1 MLVTGASSFLGHHLI
16 PKLQQNSKIFNS
28 EFNYYTQ
35 WKILT
40 PTSKELDLTS
50 LPSVLKYFDENEF
63 DTIIHLAAKVG
74 GIGLNKNKPADLT
87 LDNLLMGMNLYSGIK
102 LHLDKIK
109 NVYNISTTCGY
120 PKNCPVPFKEEDL
133 WNGREEET
141 NNGYSY
147 AKKALIVLG
156 EKFRIQYG
164 LNSVCLMVANL
175 LGEHDH
181 FDLENSHVVPALI
194 RKMVDIKEDQM
205 QYKMCGIAV
214 PMWGDGSATR
224 DFLYA
229 GDCAEAICKAV
240 YKNINYDKPINI
252 GTGKEISIKELGE
265 QLIDIIGV
273 RGHLSFD
280 KGSNPLNGQ
289 PRRCLEVSKAK
300 EILGFEAT
308 TSLRESLIKTVRWF
322 EEQRKIEKEKK
333 PMLYIETPSMWIKLP
348 KEDMY
353 YKDANDKKII
363 NNRKLLPYEFD
374 SMFNGWQNLYF
385 YCNRNDVSTVT
396 NVCVKHPVKIDVNKE
411 TEHTIATLYNSLGV
425 DFSKDLEE
433 CKDKITVGDLYRS
446 LGLDCPKYKDKL
458 SIKDLESIKYK
469 LALDSLIKEFDKLNA
484 KKTDN
489 NYIKPKKN
497 TKKPN
502 DVKFDFK
509 AALKRAG
516 MSDAQLEETGVIKKY
531 IPYEYRQEN
540 KDKNIDWM
548 VDHPSLKCENLTQE
562 EHDSLSKN
570 FDSGARLK
578 ELEILN
584 KLEEFK
590 RSEDCNLL
598 QDNCLK
604 IKENKNIDELIEII
618 QKKNR
623 IKKLADDYNLNLSDT
638 LNQKEINS
646 INDLGFLKRAGLSE
660 EEIVLLSKKINSRKK
675 ELEDMSL
682 SKNNYPKTDG
692 YSALI
697 STSTHEINK
706 YKEIFGKINSID
718 ELNKSKEHYKNETT
732 KVFCDVLLLNK
743 NNKEV
748 FKNLN
753 ECYSREWNGINVAFN
768 SRLKDLELVNS
779 LNDMASILDGYDLKT
794 DKVKSNI
801 NPYLFHIDG
810 YETFPIKIKDN
821 KLPIEKT
828 VTEVK
833 VKRDEEETA
842 RIKTKLNWHKAQQA
856 ATDKYNEIFGKIYSI
871 DELKKIKEYYI
882 TANSFYATPNN
893 ELPENVQF
901 RLIQETCGV
910 NDAFSSRLK
919 VLEKAETLKAE
930 KPKEMQN
937 PVIENNVE
945 IIPRVEKPVTEVKV
959 KRDEEETAKIKTK
972 LIYAKL
978 RQAATDKYNEIFSKI
993 NSIEELKKSKEYYIT
1008 TNPIYSFPK
1017 NELHEDAQNIF
1028 VQDACGVND
1037 AFSFRLKVLEKLE
1050 DYNSKLKVL
1059 DLADEKLKEIQNPV
1073 IENNVEIIPPSLPYK
1088 ISRFVSSIKHAV
1100 KDLID

>member
-1 MLVTGASSFLGHHLI
+1 MRKILVTGASSFLGHHLI
-16 PKLQQNSKIFNS
+16 PKLEQISIKAIGHDSRFA
-28 EFNYYTQ
+28 YTQ

-50 LPSVLKYFDENEF
+50 LPSVLKYFDENKF

-205 QYKMCGIAV
+205 QYKMCGVPI

-240 YKNINYDKPINI
+240 DKNINYDKPINI

-265 QLIDIIGV
+265 QLINIIGV
-273 RGHLSFD
+273 RGYLSFD

-333 PMLYIETPSMWIKLP
+333 PMLYIEVPSMWIKLP

-353 YKDANDKKII
+353 YKEANDKKII

-396 NVCVKHPVKIDVNKE
+396 NTCIKHPVKVVDDIKKTNTVRDVL
-411 TEHTIATLYNSLGV
+411 IGRRSDAR
-425 DFSKDLEE
+425 KDLEK
-433 CKDKITVGDLYRS
+433 CKDKITVEDLYSR
-446 LGLDCPKYKDKL
+446 LGKDPSKYLEKYKDKFSVNDL
-458 SIKDLESIKYK
+458 FKDLDSIKYK
-469 LALDSLIKEFDKLNA
+469 LAIDSLIKEFDTLNV
-484 KKTDN
+484 KKTDIKFVHN
-489 NYIKPKKN
+489 TIKPDYDNKYIKPKKN

-516 MSDAQLEETGVIKKY
+516 MSDAQLEETGVINKQTPYQGY
-531 IPYEYRQEN
+531 ITKQHQEDIN
-540 KDKNIDWM
+540 WM
-548 VDHPSLKCENLTQE
+548 LEHHSLKCADLKYE
-562 EHDSLSKN
+562 ELAALSKN
-570 FDSGARLK
+570 FNHGEKLK
-578 ELEILN
+578 ELETLN
-584 KLEEFK
+584 KL
-590 RSEDCNLL
+590 DTTPHC
-598 QDNCLK
+598 
-604 IKENKNIDELIEII
+604 DEL
-618 QKKNR
+618 
-623 IKKLADDYNLNLSDT
+623 
-638 LNQKEINS
+638 
-646 INDLGFLKRAGLSE
+646 DLK
-660 EEIVLLSKKINSRKK
+660 
-675 ELEDMSL
+675 
-682 SKNNYPKTDG
+682 
-692 YSALI
+692 
-697 STSTHEINK
+697 STRVHASTHEINK
-706 YKEIFGKINSID
+706 YKKIIGKITSID
-718 ELNKSKEHYKNETT
+718 ELIKYKEYYLNTIT
-732 KVFCDVLLLNK
+732 KIFSEVLLENK
-743 NNKEV
+743 NNKEI

-753 ECYSREWNGINVAFN
+753 DWFSKQILWSNEAFN
-768 SRLKDLELVNS
+768 SRMNELVYPEAFAI
-779 LNDMASILDGYDLKT
+779 LNKAIDYKQNDITTSLDGYDIKPESRLQIYP
-794 DKVKSNI
+794 DLS
-801 NPYLFHIDG
+801 YIDG
-810 YETFPIKIKDN
+810 YNNLATRWFDSLDGYEIFPIKLKDN

-842 RIKTKLNWHKAQQA
+842 RIKTKLSWHKAQQA
-856 ATDKYNEIFGKIYSI
+856 ATDKYNEIFGKINSI

-919 VLEKAETLKAE
+919 VLEKAEAE
-930 KPKEMQN
+930 KQ
-937 PVIENNVE
+937 
-945 IIPRVEKPVTEVKV
+945 
-959 KRDEEETAKIKTK
+959 
-972 LIYAKL
+972 
-978 RQAATDKYNEIFSKI
+978 
-993 NSIEELKKSKEYYIT
+993 
-1008 TNPIYSFPK
+1008 
-1017 NELHEDAQNIF
+1017 
-1028 VQDACGVND
+1028 
-1037 AFSFRLKVLEKLE
+1037 
-1050 DYNSKLKVL
+1050 
-1059 DLADEKLKEIQNPV
+1059 KEIQTPV